1 MPGSH
6 GCKNNRTGDP
16 PMKIL
21 NWPLYARVL
30 RLDTDHDQHCRQ
42 RAIQS
47 HQDPDG
53 LRNVVRDFIAADL
66 TKLGLVW
73 C

>member
-1 MPGSH
+1 
-6 GCKNNRTGDP
+6 
-16 PMKIL
+16 MKTI
-21 NWPLYARVL
+21 NWPLYARIL

-47 HQDPDG
+47 NQDPDG
-53 LRNVVRDFIAADL
+53 LRNVVREFIAGDL
-66 TKLGLVW
+66 TKFGLVW